1 MRCVLLHYHI
11 LKNGGMTIEAI
22 LDRSFGD
29 RFSKI
34 ETAERDGHVLDATLL
49 SALKCNPDVRAVS
62 SHQIRYP
69 VPAVPGFLFFDLC
82 FLRDPIDR
90 IRSMYDYFREKP
102 SPGDPVSDF
111 AHQYPMGGF
120 IERLIQEMPW
130 YINDPQVNLLANG
143 IANDCPQAQDL
154 EPAIARIMR
163 CSFPGVVDSFTESL
177 IAGQHFLKPV
187 FPELD
192 CAEPAV
198 NVSGGLGGTLQE
210 RVRKV
215 RDACSTR
222 TYAELLR
229 LSAMDLELLHRARA
243 EVERRYQLVPSEQ
256 AQTLRSR
263 FENTGTRARENP
275 RSMMV

>member
-29 RFSKI
+29 RFAKI
-34 ETAERDGHVLDATLL
+34 ETGERDGHVSKTSLL
-49 SALKCNPDVRAVS
+49 SLLERNPDVRAVS

-69 VPAVPGFLFFDLC
+69 VPAIPGFLFFDLC

-90 IRSMYDYFREKP
+90 IRSMYDYFRQKP

-111 AHQYPMGGF
+111 ANELRMGDF
-120 IERLIQEMPW
+120 VARLIQEMPW
-130 YINDPQVNLLANG
+130 YINDAQVNLLANG
-143 IANDCPQAQDL
+143 IVNDCPAKQDL
-154 EPAIARIMR
+154 ERATAKMMR
-163 CSFPGVVDSFTESL
+163 CSFLGVLDRFPESL
-177 IAGQHFLKPV
+177 IAGQHFLRPV

-198 NVSGGLGGTLQE
+198 NVSGDLGSTLDD
-210 RVRKV
+210 RLGKV

-222 TYAELLR
+222 VYSELLS
-229 LSAMDLELLHRARA
+229 LSVMDLELLDRARA
-243 EVERRYQLVPSEQ
+243 EVERRYNLIPDHQIQ
-256 AQTLRSR
+256 ILRSR
-263 FENTGTRARENP
+263 LQTKGTLARENR
-275 RSMMV
+275 RSILV

>member
-29 RFSKI
+29 RFAKI
-34 ETAERDGHVLDATLL
+34 ETGERDGHLSQESLL
-49 SALKCNPDVRAVS
+49 SLLERHPEVKAVS

-90 IRSMYDYFREKP
+90 IRSMYDYFRQRP

-111 AHQYPMGGF
+111 ANELRMGDF
-120 IERLIQEMPW
+120 VARLIEEMPW
-130 YINDPQVNLLANG
+130 YIHDAQVNLLANG
-143 IANDCPQAQDL
+143 IVNDCPQKQDL
-154 EPAIARIMR
+154 DRAVARLL
-163 CSFPGVVDSFTESL
+163 CCPFLGVVDRFAESL
-177 IAGQHFLKPV
+177 MVGQYFLRPV

-198 NVSGGLGGTLQE
+198 NVSGEVGSTLAD
-210 RVRKV
+210 RLRKM

-222 TYAELLR
+222 VYSELLSM
-229 LSAMDLELLHRARA
+229 SAMDLELIERARA
-243 EVERRYQLVPSEQ
+243 EVERRLNLIPDHQIQ
-256 AQTLRSR
+256 ILRSR
-263 FENTGTRARENP
+263 LEIKGTLARENR
-275 RSMMV
+275 RSMLV